1 MFLLYVSMSI
11 ICVSVCMLLQI
22 MCRLGNS
29 KVNAILEYELP
40 EHVKKPSP
48 TTPRS
53 GTTQRYVNCGIFN
66 EKH

>member
-1 MFLLYVSMSI
+1 
-11 ICVSVCMLLQI
+11 MLLQI

-29 KVNAILEYELP
+29 KVNAILEYEIP